1 MGEIITMPAPEST
14 RQVLRACVAALNSRL
29 PTGWTLVE
37 REEESLGPQR
47 VDAALQLTDPTG
59 TAIALVVEAKR
70 IVERRDLGRI
80 RNQLNDI
87 IRERGGEAKGL
98 VAGRYLSP
106 QVRTEL
112 AQLGLAYVDATGN
125 MRIAL
130 DRPAIFLADRV
141 TDRDP
146 WRGPGRPRGSLK
158 GDPAARVVRTLID
171 YRGPLSIS
179 GLLRLS
185 GASTGATYR
194 VRDYLVEEGL
204 IEQLPD
210 ATYRVPD
217 WPKLLREWAAD
228 YALPPVSTQAFIAPR
243 GIESL
248 RARAAHVDGFRYA
261 VTGSL
266 AAEEWAPYAP
276 AKLARVYV
284 EDIAAAA
291 TWLDLRP
298 TDVGQNVLLVEP
310 KDSRS
315 IVFENTWTA
324 RDGVTLAA
332 PSQVAVDLVNGP
344 GRNPAEGEALM
355 TWMAANEAAWRK

>member
-1 MGEIITMPAPEST
+1 MGEIVTMAAPEST
-14 RQVLRACVAALNSRL
+14 RQVIRACVDALKSRL

-37 REEESLGPQR
+37 REEESLSPKR

-59 TAIALVVEAKR
+59 TVIDLVVEAKR
-70 IVERRDLGRI
+70 VVERRDLGRI
-80 RNQLNDI
+80 RDQLNDI

-171 YRGPLSIS
+171 YQGPLSIS
-179 GLLRLS
+179 DLLRLS

-194 VRDYLVEEGL
+194 VRDYLIEEGL
-204 IEQLPD
+204 LEQLPNS
-210 ATYRVPD
+210 TYRVPD

-228 YALPPVSTQAFIAPR
+228 YALPPVSTQSFIAPR

-248 RARAAHVDGFRYA
+248 RTRAANAGGFRYA

-284 EDIAAAA
+284 QDIAAAA

-310 KDSRS
+310 KDPRS

-324 RDGVTLAA
+324 RDGVTLAD
-332 PSQVAVDLVNGP
+332 PSQVAVDLLNGP
-344 GRNPAEGEALM
+344 GRNPAEGEALIA
-355 TWMAANEAAWRK
+355 WMAANEEAWRK

>member
-1 MGEIITMPAPEST
+1 MGQTITMPAPEST
-14 RQVLRACVAALNSRL
+14 RQVLRACVDALSSRL
-29 PTGWTLVE
+29 PAGWTLVE
-37 REEESLGPQR
+37 CEGESLGSRR
-47 VDAALQLTDPTG
+47 VDVALQLTDPAG
-59 TAIALVVEAKR
+59 TVTNLVVEAKR

-80 RNQLNDI
+80 RDQLNDI
-87 IRERGGEAKGL
+87 IREVGGEAKGL

-106 QVRTEL
+106 QVRAEL

-130 DRPAIFLADRV
+130 DRPAIFLSDHV

-158 GDPAARVVRTLID
+158 GEPAARVVRTLID
-171 YRGPLSIS
+171 YRGPLTIS
-179 GLLRLS
+179 ELLKRS
-185 GASTGATYR
+185 GASTGGSYR
-194 VRDYLVEEGL
+194 VRDYLIEEGL
-204 IEQLPD
+204 LEHLSD

-228 YALPPVSTQAFIAPR
+228 YALPPVSTRGFIAPR
-243 GIESL
+243 GIESF
-248 RARAAHVDGFRYA
+248 RARAANADGLRYA

-284 EDIAAAA
+284 RDIAGAAA
-291 TWLDLRP
+291 RLDLRP

-310 KDSRS
+310 KDPRS
-315 IVFENTWTA
+315 NVFENTWTA

-332 PSQVAVDLVNGP
+332 PSQVAVDLLNGP
-344 GRNPAEGEALM
+344 GRNPAEGDALIA
-355 TWMAANEAAWRK
+355 WMLANEEAWRK